1 MLRPEFGEKFDGG
14 SRVTLLG
21 LGVPPDD
28 LGMFPYPEM
37 TPAQRPVFQA
47 AMRGYSP
54 RAVR

>member
-37 TPAQRPVFQA
+37 TPAQRPVVQA
-47 AMRGYSP
+47 AKRGYSP